1 MTAFS
6 SGDFAFTSTSSSS
19 SPEISTPAVTHLD
32 RHNGEEA
39 DDFEEDFVTVNNN
52 EYEAEETENSPGR
65 FTWVEEETKVS
76 LPQSFRKTDQ
86 EKVHIRYLPAFGADQ
101 LMLVDLSWAGDEVY
115 EKLRNH
121 SEIKKFWKAVTNHRK
136 LGNLNRDK
144 GMYYIGVEGSFDF
157 GDSDFQRA
165 FLTVVDKLLVEYAGK
180 PKNDVFQ
187 EVDLT
192 KQEIPASLLFTVFES
207 QQPPHVD
214 VRDKSHK
221 QLTSRAK
228 VSVLPWSGILPL
240 TSGGSKLVYYG
251 PDHPAK
257 LRKIPVLI
265 DIPAMHALLFNCEG
279 VHSGGLLDLNGNGG
293 LRLHFYFP
301 MAKCQLGIGNDKTFF
316 AKNRHDQRYDSFL
329 KRMDGNNFYSEI
341 DESARSY
348 AKDWPMT
355 IYTTSLHWSK
365 NPSSKL
371 RKKDAVA
378 PKSIKII
385 DEVVWAKDNTDER
398 MAPMPEKK
406 RFSRDCN
413 CEPDSLKSSCCVGDQ
428 RCPKFG
434 RNVECMEC
442 QPFCQNNRL
451 QKKKWKEL
459 FVFDAG
465 LKGRGVM
472 VDEECREGDLITE
485 YVGEAVKKL
494 HVEKLLEQGNKKNMK
509 YIFPLDEVGLHAV
522 YIDACRKGG
531 IARYINHSCEPNCAL
546 TRWNVGGTTKIGVV
560 ALRYIS
566 CGEELSV
573 DYKWKKEEGV
583 QYTVC
588 YCGSANCRGTIES
601 ANCRGTIET
610 EDNSMGI
617 SD

>member
-1 MTAFS
+1 LPPPSATGGSPSKEESVSEDPADAAGGALEMQQTKPPEGSAAAATALPASRAEEEKSAAQKAKPAAENSAGNAS
-6 SGDFAFTSTSSSS
+6 STSSSPEITSPAVTPSRAEEEKSAAQKAKPAAVNSAGDATSTSSSS

-265 DIPAMHALLFNCEG
+265 DIPAMHALLF
-279 VHSGGLLDLNGNGG
+279 
-293 LRLHFYFP
+293 
-301 MAKCQLGIGNDKTFF
+301 K
-316 AKNRHDQRYDSFL
+316 
-329 KRMDGNNFYSEI
+329 
-341 DESARSY
+341 
-348 AKDWPMT
+348 
-355 IYTTSLHWSK
+355 
-365 NPSSKL
+365 
-371 RKKDAVA
+371 
-378 PKSIKII
+378 
-385 DEVVWAKDNTDER
+385 
-398 MAPMPEKK
+398 
-406 RFSRDCN
+406 
-413 CEPDSLKSSCCVGDQ
+413 
-428 RCPKFG
+428 
-434 RNVECMEC
+434 
-442 QPFCQNNRL
+442 
-451 QKKKWKEL
+451 
-459 FVFDAG
+459 
-465 LKGRGVM
+465 
-472 VDEECREGDLITE
+472 
-485 YVGEAVKKL
+485 
-494 HVEKLLEQGNKKNMK
+494 
-509 YIFPLDEVGLHAV
+509 
-522 YIDACRKGG
+522 
-531 IARYINHSCEPNCAL
+531 
-546 TRWNVGGTTKIGVV
+546 
-560 ALRYIS
+560 
-566 CGEELSV
+566 
-573 DYKWKKEEGV
+573 
-583 QYTVC
+583 
-588 YCGSANCRGTIES
+588 
-601 ANCRGTIET
+601 
-610 EDNSMGI
+610 
-617 SD
+617 